1 MKRITDESVSAIYR
15 VDEGTRLARP
25 LYLSQVPAGFPSPAD
40 DYIEDR
46 IDLNRDLILHPHYT
60 YYARIS
66 GDSMIN
72 EHLYDGSIVA
82 FDRALEAHDGDIVI
96 ASINHSDLCC
106 KIYHENDE
114 GIRLEPANPEHPPIL
129 ITEEMELRVIGLVTF
144 SVHWHAKRYGR
155 RFHLGRLQ

>member
-1 MKRITDESVSAIYR
+1 MTDGSISAIYH
-15 VDEGTRLARP
+15 VDERTRLSRP

-40 DYIEDR
+40 DYVEDR

-106 KIYHENDE
+106 KIYCE
-114 GIRLEPANPEHPPIL
+114 GEDSISLEPANPEHSPII

-155 RFHLGRLQ
+155 RLHLGRLQ

>member
-1 MKRITDESVSAIYR
+1 MDNSVSAIYH
-15 VDEGTRLARP
+15 VDERTRLSRP
-25 LYLSQVPAGFPSPAD
+25 IYLSQVPAGFPSPAD
-40 DYIEDR
+40 NYVEDR

-96 ASINHSDLCC
+96 ASVSNSDLCC
-106 KIYHENDE
+106 KIYRENEDS
-114 GIRLEPANPEHPPIL
+114 ISLEPANPEHPPII

>member
-1 MKRITDESVSAIYR
+1 MDNSVSAIYH
-15 VDEGTRLARP
+15 VDERTRLSRP

-40 DYIEDR
+40 DYVEDR

-82 FDRALEAHDGDIVI
+82 FDRSLEVHDSDIVI
-96 ASINHSDLCC
+96 ASINNSDLCC
-106 KIYHENDE
+106 KIYRENED
-114 GIRLEPANPEHPPIL
+114 GIRLEPANPEYTPIQ
-129 ITEEMELRVIGLVTF
+129 ITEEMELQVIGLVTF
-144 SVHWHAKRYGR
+144 SVHWHTKRYGR

>member
-1 MKRITDESVSAIYR
+1 MKLMTDGSVSAIYH
-15 VDEGTRLARP
+15 VDERTRLSRP

-40 DYIEDR
+40 DYVEDR

-72 EHLYDGSIVA
+72 AHLYDGSIVA

-106 KIYHENDE
+106 KIYRE
-114 GIRLEPANPEHPPIL
+114 GEDSISLEPANPKHPPIW
-129 ITEEMELRVIGLVTF
+129 LRWL
-144 SVHWHAKRYGR
+144 SVSEA
-155 RFHLGRLQ
+155 